1 MISFFRNIRQK
12 LLSQNRVTRYLVYA
26 LGEIALVMIG
36 ILLAL
41 QVNNWNETKKNRA
54 FEKEILSLIDQN
66 LLKDSI
72 LITAELNDAR
82 MGNTLTDSLLKQ
94 INLRNYDERLNG
106 WMGKIITFQ
115 RFKSQS
121 SAFEV
126 LKSKGIDNISNKELQ
141 LVLMEY
147 YDQTLFK
154 VYQANED
161 VQHFFEYDWVPV
173 AKAQFSSFIYL
184 NKIEPRNPQEFFDDP
199 STSVLFKMYQDNRS
213 GSIRRMEKALEDIS
227 RLRVLI
233 KQQGL

>member
-1 MISFFRNIRQK
+1 MVAFFRKIRQS
-12 LLSQNRVTRYLVYA
+12 LLGQNKVTRYLVYA
-26 LGEIALVMIG
+26 MGEIALVMIG

-41 QVNNWNETKKNRA
+41 QVNNWNETKKNRD
-54 FEKEILSLIDQN
+54 FEKEILGLIDQN
-66 LLKDSI
+66 LMKDSI
-72 LITAELNDAR
+72 LITAELSDAR

-94 INLRNYDERLNG
+94 INLRNYDERLND

-184 NKIEPRNPQEFFDDP
+184 EKIEPRNPKEFFDDP
-199 STSVLFKMYQDNRS
+199 STPVLFKMYQDNRS

-227 RLRVLI
+227 TLRVLI
-233 KQQGL
+233 KQQSS